1 MLITSIQLSL
11 IHPETILE
19 KPSSSDMIVSNRGD
33 FSKMVSEWIFCS
45 PNFAEKVIAFE
56 NLIFF
61 IEILLFTIIPLFYPQ
76 WNVHFKT
83 IELCLIR
90 LIDLDFKSIN
100 CRNILISLKIDS
112 LFFWVLLEGLGAV
125 LYQRSRR

>member
-1 MLITSIQLSL
+1 MLKGDQKYQFEMLITSITLSS

-61 IEILLFTIIPLFYPQ
+61 IEID
-76 WNVHFKT
+76 
-83 IELCLIR
+83 E
-90 LIDLDFKSIN
+90 
-100 CRNILISLKIDS
+100 ILTFSAKYWGTS
-112 LFFWVLLEGLGAV
+112 ESSTV
-125 LYQRSRR
+125 